1 MLRNIKEASEE
12 KELKLNDSDSDKKVL
27 AKVIGDCQIKTKS
40 IHHRGGTEDTQA
52 TQVFNA
58 NTEETEDDQVLTSH
72 PSNNSIL
79 NFDPNF
85 GLFEGLKNEA
95 LFEGLKN

>member
-12 KELKLNDSDSDKKVL
+12 KELKLNDSDKKVL

-52 TQVFNA
+52 T
-58 NTEETEDDQVLTSH
+58 
-72 PSNNSIL
+72 
-79 NFDPNF
+79 
-85 GLFEGLKNEA
+85 
-95 LFEGLKN
+95 